1 MFNTAKE
8 VISVFREVIL
18 CYTATQDH
26 TKALKQ
32 IFTLLQNHFPLEGI
46 SFHQFDPVHCRLKL
60 LFCVTEHDLYYIEK
74 SLPLTEE
81 EVALIYAEEVQ
92 PGQISLINHSMETPR
107 AVHYTKLVSHL
118 LPYRDRAI
126 LRGNLSMWGRLI
138 GRMVFLGTAP
148 DVFTKEQIEQFE
160 PLLGPFSVLLTSML
174 KISRE
179 QPAAPELSHNSGNL
193 LEQGF
198 FPYAGAER
206 GLKTVLETVQH
217 LAGQEVPVLIRGET
231 GTGKELIADA
241 IQRIS
246 PRHNAPFIKMN
257 CGAMPDTLLDSETFG
272 FEKGAFT
279 GATSAHQGKFE
290 QADRGTLF
298 LDEVGDLSLQAQI
311 RLLRILQDGLV
322 QRIGGYRAIPVNV
335 RIIAATN
342 RPLEAMIRKGLFRE
356 DLYYRL
362 NVFPIFLPPL
372 RERSDDIPELIQ
384 YFARRESKRRR
395 LSQAPRPGPRT
406 IEALMAYPWPG
417 NIRELENLVLRAMI
431 FSPDGPLL
439 LENFLPPRDMWD
451 LRPPAEPAAATDIG
465 FSACAGCASACATSG
480 NGATQ
485 PASRSPRFRS
495 DDAATSAPRDMRRES
510 PPETARGVPDR
521 RGPQPRALDEI
532 QREHIW
538 DALCYCNGKVSGP
551 GGAAE
556 LLELNPAT
564 LRKKMQRLGIDVGSR
579 KKPPLSETSQP
590 IAETVPPDCRQ
601 AGRHV

>member
-46 SFHQFDPVHCRLKL
+46 SFHQFDPVHCRVKL

-81 EVALIYAEEVQ
+81 ELALIYEEEGQ
-92 PGQISLINHSMETPR
+92 PGQITLINHSMESHR
-107 AVHYTKLVSHL
+107 AMHYTKLVSHL

-126 LRGNLSMWGRLI
+126 LLGNLSMWGRMI

-148 DVFTKEQIEQFE
+148 DVFATEQIEQFE

-174 KISRE
+174 KIPRE
-179 QPAAPELSHNSGNL
+179 QAAAPELPRNSGNL

-198 FPYAGAER
+198 FPYAGAKR

-217 LAGQEVPVLIRGET
+217 LAGQEVPVLLRGET

-246 PRHNAPFIKMN
+246 PRQNAPFIKMN

-342 RPLEAMIRKGLFRE
+342 RPLEDMIRKGLFRE

-362 NVFPIFLPPL
+362 NVFPVFLPPL
-372 RERSDDIPELIQ
+372 RERSGDIPELVQ
-384 YFARRESKRRR
+384 YFTRRESKRRR
-395 LSQAPRPGPRT
+395 LRRTPRPGPRT
-406 IEALMAYPWPG
+406 VEALMAYPWPG
-417 NIRELENLVLRAMI
+417 NVRELENLVIRAMI

-451 LRPPAEPAAATDIG
+451 LHSPSEADTASSAGLTPCALCAAACPKPGKD
-465 FSACAGCASACATSG
+465 
-480 NGATQ
+480 ATQ
-485 PASRSPRFRS
+485 AESCVSCVPSG
-495 DDAATSAPRDMRRES
+495 DAAASSPHGMHRES
-510 PPETARGVPDR
+510 PPQAVHGAPDR

-532 QREHIW
+532 QREHIL

-564 LRKKMQRLGIDVGSR
+564 LRKKMQRLGIAPGSR
-579 KKPPLSETSQP
+579 RKHSSPETP
-590 IAETVPPDCRQ
+590 
-601 AGRHV
+601 